1 MSSLYLTPTITVT
14 IAGQIRIYHAFVTTA
29 SPAVDAPSTLTLYTS
44 TLADVAGFAA
54 DPLVFE
60 ATRGRLPARLVL
72 IETREL
78 AWQREK
84 YRADHA
90 ICAPADPVLVSVK
103 TLQQWLWAR
112 LQAPLPTEVHA

>member
-1 MSSLYLTPTITVT
+1 MTVDEQLEQ
-14 IAGQIRIYHAFVTTA
+14 ADVSADEPA
-29 SPAVDAPSTLTLYTS
+29 PAVDAPSTLTLYTS

>member
-1 MSSLYLTPTITVT
+1 MSHLYLTPTITVT

-29 SPAVDAPSTLTLYTS
+29 TPAVDAPSTLTLYTS

-84 YRADHA
+84 YRPDHA

>member
-1 MSSLYLTPTITVT
+1 MSHLYLTPTITVT

-29 SPAVDAPSTLTLYTS
+29 TPAVDAPSTLTLYTS

-60 ATRGRLPARLVL
+60 ATRGRIPARLVL

-84 YRADHA
+84 FRADHA

>member
-1 MSSLYLTPTITVT
+1 MSHLYLTPTVTVS

-44 TLADVAGFAA
+44 TLTDVAGFAA
-54 DPLVFE
+54 DPLVFD
-60 ATRGRLPARLVL
+60 ASRGRTPARLVL

-90 ICAPADPVLVSVK
+90 LCATADPLLVSVK

-112 LQAPLPTEVHA
+112 LQAPIPSEVHA

>member
-1 MSSLYLTPTITVT
+1 MSHLYLTPTITVT

-29 SPAVDAPSTLTLYTS
+29 APAVDAPSTLTLYTS
-44 TLADVAGFAA
+44 TLADVSGFAA

-60 ATRGRLPARLVL
+60 ATRGRMPARLVL

-90 ICAPADPVLVSVK
+90 LCAPADPVLVSVK

-112 LQAPLPTEVHA
+112 LQAAVPTEVHA

>member
-1 MSSLYLTPTITVT
+1 MAHPYITPTITIT
-14 IAGQIRIYHAFVTTA
+14 IAGQIRMYHASVTTG
-29 SPAVDAPSTLTLYTS
+29 SPAADAPSTLTLYTS

-54 DPLVFE
+54 DPLVFDT
-60 ATRGRLPARLVL
+60 ARGRTPARLVL

-84 YRADHA
+84 YRTEHA
-90 ICAPADPVLVSVK
+90 LCAPADPVLVSVK

-112 LQAPLPTEVHA
+112 LQAPVAYEVPA

>member
-1 MSSLYLTPTITVT
+1 MSHLYLTPTITVT

-29 SPAVDAPSTLTLYTS
+29 APAVDAPSTLTLYTS

-60 ATRGRLPARLVL
+60 ATRGRTPARLVL

-90 ICAPADPVLVSVK
+90 ICAPADPVLVSVT

>member
-1 MSSLYLTPTITVT
+1 MSHLFITPTVTVT

-29 SPAVDAPSTLTLYTS
+29 SPALDAPSTVTLYTS

-60 ATRGRLPARLVL
+60 ATRGRAPARLVL
-72 IETREL
+72 IETREF

-90 ICAPADPVLVSVK
+90 LCVPADPVLVSVQ

-112 LQAPLPTEVHA
+112 LQAPIGTEAHA

>member
-1 MSSLYLTPTITVT
+1 MSHLYLTPTITVT

-29 SPAVDAPSTLTLYTS
+29 TPAVDAPSTLTLYTS

-72 IETREL
+72 LETREL

-84 YRADHA
+84 YHADHA

>member
-1 MSSLYLTPTITVT
+1 MSHLYLTPTITVT

-60 ATRGRLPARLVL
+60 AMRGRLPARLVL

>member
-1 MSSLYLTPTITVT
+1 MSHLYLTPTITVT

-29 SPAVDAPSTLTLYTS
+29 TPAVDAPSTLTLYTS

-60 ATRGRLPARLVL
+60 ATRGRMPARLVL
-72 IETREL
+72 LETREL

-90 ICAPADPVLVSVK
+90 ICAPADPVLVSVT

>member
-1 MSSLYLTPTITVT
+1 MSHLYLTPTITVT
-14 IAGQIRIYHAFVTTA
+14 IAGQIRIYHAFVTAAAPA
-29 SPAVDAPSTLTLYTS
+29 SDAPSTLTLYTS

-60 ATRGRLPARLVL
+60 ATRGRTPARLVL

-84 YRADHA
+84 YRAVHA

-112 LQAPLPTEVHA
+112 LQAPVPTEVHA

>member
-1 MSSLYLTPTITVT
+1 MSHLYLTPTVTVS

-60 ATRGRLPARLVL
+60 ATRGRAPARLVL

-84 YRADHA
+84 YRAGHA
-90 ICAPADPVLVSVK
+90 LCAAADPLLVSVK

-112 LQAPLPTEVHA
+112 LQAPIPSEVHA

>member
-1 MSSLYLTPTITVT
+1 MSHLYLTPTITVT

-84 YRADHA
+84 YRVDYA
-90 ICAPADPVLVSVK
+90 ICAAADPVLVSVK

>member
-1 MSSLYLTPTITVT
+1 MSHLYLTPTITVT
-14 IAGQIRIYHAFVTTA
+14 IAGQIRIYHAFVTSAT
-29 SPAVDAPSTLTLYTS
+29 PAVDAPSTLTLYTS

-60 ATRGRLPARLVL
+60 ATRGRMPARLVL

-84 YRADHA
+84 YRADHG
-90 ICAPADPVLVSVK
+90 ICAPADPVLVSVT

>member
-1 MSSLYLTPTITVT
+1 MSHMLLTPTSTVT

-29 SPAVDAPSTLTLYTS
+29 APAIDAPSTLTLYTS

-60 ATRGRLPARLVL
+60 ATRGRAPARLVL

-84 YRADHA
+84 YREDHA
-90 ICAPADPVLVSVK
+90 LCAPADPVLVNVK

-112 LQAPLPTEVHA
+112 LQAPIATEVHA

>member
-1 MSSLYLTPTITVT
+1 MSHLYLTPTITVT

-29 SPAVDAPSTLTLYTS
+29 TPAVDAPSTLTLYTS

-60 ATRGRLPARLVL
+60 ATRGRLPARLAL

-90 ICAPADPVLVSVK
+90 ICAPADPVLVSVT
-103 TLQQWLWAR
+103 TLKQWLWAR

>member
-1 MSSLYLTPTITVT
+1 MSHLYLTPTITVT

-60 ATRGRLPARLVL
+60 ARGRMPARLVL

>member
-1 MSSLYLTPTITVT
+1 MSHLYLTPTITVT

-29 SPAVDAPSTLTLYTS
+29 APAADAPSTLTLYTS

-84 YRADHA
+84 FRADHA

>member
-1 MSSLYLTPTITVT
+1 MSHLYLTPTITVT

-29 SPAVDAPSTLTLYTS
+29 TPAVDAPSTLTLYTS

-90 ICAPADPVLVSVK
+90 ICAPADPVLVSVA